1 MKKILGVIFLS
12 LFLSGAAYAESAM
25 DYIQTKK
32 GSLDNH
38 FICAYKNVNKKIV
51 KYEFGFKK
59 IDGDLFAFSYY
70 SKEKVYDLIQSKVKI
85 YKSKLQGADLDVF
98 IFYSPMDPTYPTGS
112 GINFKILAI
121 SKKLKYHIF
130 QDYWIDNRSNDKNGK
145 NYINTEW
152 ERIMFEENTES
163 FNKKLS
169 EWTDNVHEIVSKK
182 LEFGDPFEIVDL
194 EVAPW
199 EKVLLKN
206 PSGNLIVFDY
216 QCKK

>member
-12 LFLSGAAYAESAM
+12 LVLSGAAYAESAI

-38 FICAYKNVNKKIV
+38 FICVEQDSKD

-59 IDGDLFAFSYY
+59 IDDDLIAFGYDP
-70 SKEKVYDLIQSKVKI
+70 KEKVYDGVESIVKI

-98 IFYSPMDPTYPTGS
+98 IFYRPMDPTYPTGS

-121 SKKLKYHIF
+121 SKKLKHHIY

-152 ERIMFEENTES
+152 ERIMFEETEES

-169 EWTDNVHEIVSKK
+169 EWTDNVHELVSKK
-182 LEFGDPFEIVDL
+182 LDFGDPFEMVDL

-199 EKVLLKN
+199 EKALLKHPTKGFMIFFN
-206 PSGNLIVFDY
+206 Y